1 MSEVRSRSAQP
12 ARRRDIIFKK
22 PHSRGGRQT
31 RAEFAPLLR
40 PLLEYEQAA
49 EVRKW
54 CSLYFGG
61 EFTAG

>member
-12 ARRRDIIFKK
+12 ARKRDIIFKK
-22 PHSRGGRQT
+22 PQSRGGRQT
-31 RAEFAPLLR
+31 RAEFPSPR
-40 PLLEYEQAA
+40 PMLEYEQAL

>member
-12 ARRRDIIFKK
+12 ARRRDIIFRK
-22 PHSRGGRQT
+22 PQSWRGRQT
-31 RAEFAPLLR
+31 RAEFAPLR
-40 PLLEYEQAA
+40 PLLEYEQFA

>member
-1 MSEVRSRSAQP
+1 MSEVRSHSAQP
-12 ARRRDIIFKK
+12 APRRDITFKK
-22 PHSRGGRQT
+22 PQPRGGRQT
-31 RAEFAPLLR
+31 RAEFAPSR
-40 PLLEYEQAA
+40 PLLEYEHAA

>member
-1 MSEVRSRSAQP
+1 MSEVRSRSAHS
-12 ARRRDIIFKK
+12 ARKRDIILKK
-22 PHSRGGRQT
+22 PQTRGGRQT
-31 RAEFAPLLR
+31 RAEFAPLR
-40 PLLEYEQAA
+40 PLLEYQQAA

>member
-12 ARRRDIIFKK
+12 ARKRDITFKK
-22 PHSRGGRQT
+22 PHPGGRQT
-31 RAEFAPLLR
+31 RAEFVPLR
-40 PLLEYEQAA
+40 SLLEYEQSA
-49 EVRKW
+49 EIRKW

>member
-1 MSEVRSRSAQP
+1 MSQVRSRSVQP
-12 ARRRDIIFKK
+12 ARKRDIIFKK
-22 PHSRGGRQT
+22 PQSRGGRQT
-31 RAEFAPLLR
+31 RAEFAPMR
-40 PLLEYEQAA
+40 PLLEYEDAA

>member
-1 MSEVRSRSAQP
+1 MSGARSQSVQP
-12 ARRRDIIFKK
+12 AHKRDIISKK
-22 PHSRGGRQT
+22 PQALRGSQT
-31 RAEFAPLLR
+31 RAESALLR
-40 PLLEYEQAA
+40 PLLEYKHSA